1 MSRQILDAG
10 AKWMFTQ
17 NTTTGFS
24 IRSEKREKREKPRC
38 ALLHY
43 DDKAWNGRVRVM
55 SEGTSSCDD
64 NDGYCDEGGMYG

>member
-17 NTTTGFS
+17 NITTGFS
-24 IRSEKREKREKPRC
+24 IRSEKREKPKY

-43 DDKAWNGRVRVM
+43 DDKA
-55 SEGTSSCDD
+55 
-64 NDGYCDEGGMYG
+64 